1 MKEPLRFQDVHFSIF
16 MKYTSF
22 ENYRWLDKLGV
33 AAKEGMGVVMRQTFY
48 GWNYALIDNSSMP
61 NPVSKL

>member
-1 MKEPLRFQDVHFSIF
+1 MKEPTGFRYAHLSIS

-33 AAKEGMGVVMRQTFY
+33 AVKEGMGVVMRQTFY
-48 GWNYALIDNSSMP
+48 GWNYAPIDNSSMP
-61 NPVSKL
+61 SPVSKH